1 MNFWPSTCQQY
12 LVPLKYTCRMNP
24 EVLAEST
31 DPDFEMEYI
40 DIGNV
45 SLEHGIGQL
54 QAFRFY
60 GAPSRARK
68 IVRKGDTLIST
79 VRTYL
84 KAIAYIEED
93 HTNWIA
99 STGFAILRPDVGI
112 DPRFLYRVAQAS
124 PFVEAVVASSTGV
137 SYPAIN
143 PSTLGSIEIPLPD
156 LVTQK
161 AIADFLD
168 RETARI
174 DQLIEKKERQVSLLK
189 EKETALVTAAVTKG
203 LNRKAGMTETN
214 VGWLG
219 SVPSHWTVCTLG
231 LRYSIKLGKMLDQ
244 ARQTGQHLRPYLRVY
259 DVQWGTINV
268 NDLPQMDF
276 TPGDRARFR
285 LLPGDLLVNEGGS
298 YVGRSAI
305 WEGQIEECYYQK
317 ALHRLRPHDA
327 TRDSSRFFI
336 HVMSA
341 ATRLGVFIAGG
352 NQTTID
358 HLTAEAF
365 GKYLFAFPPIDE
377 QLAITAHLDDRQN
390 EIRKAT
396 LSIEQSISHLRE
408 FRSALITSAVTGQ
421 IDVASWSKR
430 GETDRSLDAL
440 QESYA

>member
-1 MNFWPSTCQQY
+1 MGEPSKDFA
-12 LVPLKYTCRMNP
+12 VPGLDRSEAYNKTVPC
-24 EVLAEST
+24 L
-31 DPDFEMEYI
+31 
-40 DIGNV
+40 G
-45 SLEHGIGQL
+45 LE
-54 QAFRFY
+54 
-60 GAPSRARK
+60 
-68 IVRKGDTLIST
+68 
-79 VRTYL
+79 
-84 KAIAYIEED
+84 
-93 HTNWIA
+93 
-99 STGFAILRPDVGI
+99 
-112 DPRFLYRVAQAS
+112 
-124 PFVEAVVASSTGV
+124 
-137 SYPAIN
+137 
-143 PSTLGSIEIPLPD
+143 
-156 LVTQK
+156 TQK

-174 DQLIEKKERQVSLLK
+174 DQLIEKKERQVALLK
-189 EKETALVTAAVTKG
+189 EKETAQVTTAVTKG
-203 LNRKAGMTETN
+203 VDRKAGMAETN

-219 SVPSHWTVCTLG
+219 SVPSHWAVCKLG

-276 TPGDRARFR
+276 TPSDRARFR

-327 TRDSSRFFI
+327 ARDSSRFFI
-336 HVMSA
+336 HVMTA

-396 LSIEQSISHLRE
+396 VSIEQSISGLHEL
-408 FRSALITSAVTGQ
+408 RSALVTAAVTGQ
-421 IDVASWSKR
+421 IDVTTWGKR
-430 GETDRSLDAL
+430 GRTDQRLDAIEADMAAAAH
-440 QESYA
+440 QERQRYGHDGASQKTCRQLGA